1 VRRPPLLGDGI
12 AMKPDE
18 FRLLR
23 DLFATRTGLNF
34 GPEARFAL
42 ERRLRER
49 LLVLKLSSFAEY
61 HHYLRYGLR
70 ADAEWD
76 EAVDLLTTNETYFFR
91 EDRQLRAFQQELLP
105 MLQQQTREQRRL
117 SIWSAGCST
126 GEEAYTVAIL
136 VHQSGLFYPR
146 RRIGG
151 PPAWMSAQPSAAERP
166 PTRPSAGLQTGP
178 SAGERPHTGL
188 SAAERPQT
196 GLSAVEDP
204 TAWDVRIYGSDIS
217 RRCVAAARRGVYG
230 ESSFRATSDEL
241 RRAFFVERGDGWH
254 VVDSVRQ
261 LCHFGQTNLLDDRS
275 HVLGRADA
283 IFCRNVLIYFDA
295 RARKTAIEALYERL
309 NPGGVLLLGHSESLL
324 NVSTAF
330 ELLHLKEDLVY
341 RKPIS
346 ARGPQPSLDESS

>member
-1 VRRPPLLGDGI
+1 MRRPPLLGDGI

-23 DLFATRTGLNF
+23 DLFASRTGLNF

-49 LLVLKLSSFAEY
+49 LLVLKLSSFTEY
-61 HHYLRYGLR
+61 HHYLRFGLR
-70 ADAEWD
+70 ADDEWD

-105 MLQQQTREQRRL
+105 MLQQQTRGPRRL

-126 GEEAYTVAIL
+126 GEEAYTIAIL
-136 VHQSGLFYPR
+136 VHQSGLFFPR
-146 RRIGG
+146 RRIASSG
-151 PPAWMSAQPSAAERP
+151 PWSPSA
-166 PTRPSAGLQTGP
+166 SFGAGSDG
-178 SAGERPHTGL
+178 G
-188 SAAERPQT
+188 
-196 GLSAVEDP
+196 EDP
-204 TAWDVRIYGSDIS
+204 MAWDVRIYGSDIS

-241 RRAFFVERGDGWH
+241 RRSFFQERADGWH

-261 LCHFGQTNLLDDRS
+261 LCHFGQTNLLDERS

-295 RARKTAIEALYERL
+295 RARKTAIDALYERL

-346 ARGPQPSLDESS
+346 ARGPHPSLDESS